1 MSIKTKISMTFVYS
15 EYEVKNGTRAM
26 TTAKKFYRV
35 ITWKLKIVIS
45 WGNETLV
52 GGGELFLLRGGMSKF
67 SALT

>member
-35 ITWKLKIVIS
+35 IT
-45 WGNETLV
+45 
-52 GGGELFLLRGGMSKF
+52 
-67 SALT
+67 